1 MFDFDWQGSHR
12 LGISIFTRYDVKID
26 FSNTSVFSPNL
37 NNFTYVISDFRL
49 YERLSE
55 NWFGLSWSYKL
66 AQKVGI
72 GVSQY
77 ITSRSHRAHIRS
89 STETIGQNDEIYLL
103 QSNKEYDYNVYKL
116 LWKVGIVFDFQG
128 LTFGVTT
135 TSPSAMFYGN
145 GSSGLNYTYIGQD
158 SDGDGNQDT
167 WAAGNYQKDVEAN
180 FNTPLSIGIGTT
192 FKIEDV
198 HIYLSAEWFS
208 PVSKFDV
215 IKPVYFESQ
224 IGGNILQNGVTHETA
239 AVLNMGIGAHYSIN
253 EDVSLNASF
262 MTDYSARVPD
272 SDTNL
277 SIASWDIYQILFG
290 TTFSI
295 KESQITLGVGYA
307 FGSDSFNLNNLVA
320 DPETDLF
327 TEDRLTN
334 LDYMY
339 QNFKFVFGFSI

>member
-1 MFDFDWQGSHR
+1 
-12 LGISIFTRYDVKID
+12 
-26 FSNTSVFSPNL
+26 
-37 NNFTYVISDFRL
+37 
-49 YERLSE
+49 
-55 NWFGLSWSYKL
+55 
-66 AQKVGI
+66 
-72 GVSQY
+72 
-77 ITSRSHRAHIRS
+77 
-89 STETIGQNDEIYLL
+89 
-103 QSNKEYDYNVYKL
+103 
-116 LWKVGIVFDFQG
+116 
-128 LTFGVTT
+128 
-135 TSPSAMFYGN
+135 
-145 GSSGLNYTYIGQD
+145 
-158 SDGDGNQDT
+158 
-167 WAAGNYQKDVEAN
+167 VEAN
-180 FNTPLSIGIGTT
+180 FNTPLSVGLGTT

-262 MTDYSARVPD
+262 TTDYAARVPD